1 MCSSAEV
8 ASSATA
14 MARHRSEVVGCG
26 EAAVEIS
33 HGGHLDAGVPEHL
46 EAIMVESTGRQVA
59 AKVGSYTEVVDT
71 GR

>member
-8 ASSATA
+8 ASSATST
-14 MARHRSEVVGCG
+14 ARHRSEVVGCG
-26 EAAVEIS
+26 EAVEIS
-33 HGGHLDAGVPEHL
+33 HGGHLDADVPEHL
-46 EAIMVESTGRQVA
+46 EAIMVESSTGRQVA

>member
-14 MARHRSEVVGCG
+14 TARHRSEVVGYG
-26 EAAVEIS
+26 EAVEIS
-33 HGGHLDAGVPEHL
+33 HGGHL

-59 AKVGSYTEVVDT
+59 AKVGSYTEVVNT

>member
-26 EAAVEIS
+26 EAVEIS

-59 AKVGSYTEVVDT
+59 AKVGSYTKVVDT

>member
-14 MARHRSEVVGCG
+14 TARHRSEVVGCG
-26 EAAVEIS
+26 EAVEIS